1 VCAVLFWKEEVIG
14 IPHEVR
20 GLADNLSD
28 DSVVDKKEKIVKIP
42 SACSHS
48 FYVHKSINSNTGTL
62 ESVQER
68 DPEVTY
74 MKKMTVGSISQR
86 ALPGASV
93 VSSVIN
99 IIPSPTIE
107 RVVLFLH
114 R

>member
-48 FYVHKSINSNTGTL
+48 FYVHKSINYNTGTL

-74 MKKMTVGSISQR
+74 MKKMTVGSISVPCREQ
-86 ALPGASV
+86 ALCQALLISYHPR
-93 VSSVIN
+93 
-99 IIPSPTIE
+99 PSNE
-107 RVVLFLH
+107 
-114 R
+114 